1 VGRLSFVNDTP
12 RNGKPKPPLHPHAVR
27 TSVIGFT
34 ILFALVILNWAAI
47 HFGWIRVPPNTLP
60 WQAPKLDAR
69 PGLFVHLQMQDLLH
83 DRQACLTA
91 LNHANDLSYTP
102 LPDMTEH
109 GDCGYTNV
117 VRDTR
122 MPIAFNTAPVTT
134 CSLSAA
140 LYWWQRDL
148 QTIAALDLHTSIKQI
163 DQVGTYECRNI
174 DHEAVGK
181 RSEHATANAI
191 DIEGFETADGRHIT
205 IARDWN
211 KPTPEGA
218 FLHAAHDSA
227 CVVFGEVLGPDYNA
241 LHANHFHLDEAGW
254 LICR

>member
-1 VGRLSFVNDTP
+1 MPGPKN
-12 RNGKPKPPLHPHAVR
+12 KKPPLHPHAVK
-27 TSVIGFT
+27 TAVIGFSV
-34 ILFALVILNWAAI
+34 LFLLVLLNWAAI

-60 WQAPKLDAR
+60 WIAPKLNVK
-69 PGLFVHLQMQDLLH
+69 PGLFVHLQMQELRR
-83 DRQACLTA
+83 DRQACLAA
-91 LNHANDLSYTP
+91 LNSATDLSYTP
-102 LPDMTEH
+102 LPDMTEQ

-122 MPIAFNTAPVTT
+122 TPIAFNTAPVTT
-134 CSLSAA
+134 CSVSAA

-148 QTIAALDLHTSIKQI
+148 QTIAALELHTSIKRI
-163 DQVGTYECRNI
+163 DQIGTYECRNI
-174 DHEAVGK
+174 DHAASGK

-191 DIEGFETADGRHIT
+191 DIAGFETADGRHIT
-205 IARDWN
+205 VAQDWG

-227 CVVFGEVLGPDYNA
+227 CVVFGEVLSPQYDRF
-241 LHANHFHLDEAGW
+241 HANHFHLDQASW